1 MKSQY
6 LGYRKRQVEL
16 SLQMMFN
23 VNIKYFLIS
32 LCVYHFKKHGKTL
45 QKFQGAI
52 LLRKNTLELS
62 AESLQKFNGNRRNG
76 N

>member
-1 MKSQY
+1 M
-6 LGYRKRQVEL
+6 
-16 SLQMMFN
+16 
-23 VNIKYFLIS
+23 IS
-32 LCVYHFKKHGKTL
+32 FCVYHFHKKHAKTL

-62 AESLQKFNGNRRNG
+62 DESLQKFNGNRRNG